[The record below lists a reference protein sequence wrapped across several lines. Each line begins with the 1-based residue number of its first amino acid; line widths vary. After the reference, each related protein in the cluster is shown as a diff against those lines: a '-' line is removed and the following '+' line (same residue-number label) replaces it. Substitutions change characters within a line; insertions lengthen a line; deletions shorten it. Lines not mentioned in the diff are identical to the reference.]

1 MNKILNELLG
11 AGNNPALS
19 QLQKQ
24 FDLSEKETR
33 VAVEELIPALQ
44 RGLQNNTREAP
55 GMDDLLEALRTGE
68 HAKYMEQPGSL
79 GNSTTTKDGNDI
91 LGHILGNKDV
101 SREVAKR
108 ASNKSG
114 ISSTILKKMLP
125 IVATMVMGSLSKK
138 IIGGNRG
145 AVNRS
150 SSGGLLTSLLDG
162 DNDGSVWDDVLGMAA
177 KTMLR

>member
-55 GMDDLLEALRTGE
+55 GMDDFA
-68 HAKYMEQPGSL
+68 GS
-79 GNSTTTKDGNDI
+79 
-91 LGHILGNKDV
+91 
-101 SREVAKR
+101 
-108 ASNKSG
+108 ASD
-114 ISSTILKKMLP
+114 
-125 IVATMVMGSLSKK
+125 
-138 IIGGNRG
+138 R
-145 AVNRS
+145 
-150 SSGGLLTSLLDG
+150 
-162 DNDGSVWDDVLGMAA
+162 
-177 KTMLR
+177 